1 MLLLTG
7 TSDLIQVVTGQAVTT
22 DVHASWVDNASGT
35 ITPGRTNTAISGATT
50 TTVVGSPGASTQRNV
65 QTLVVRNKHAS
76 SSVTITVQHTDGVTP
91 VELVKLTLATGE
103 ELQYIDG
110 SGWAVLDTNGALKVT
125 EAGAIA
131 TQADM
136 ESGSSLT
143 SFVTPGRQHF
153 HPSAAKCWLVCG
165 VAGNILGSYNI
176 TSIADTGT
184 GVVTITIATDFS
196 GTTYACVAQV
206 QATATTW
213 AVANARECHIR
224 SATIAVGSIALDCID
239 NTGTTNLVKDPTTW
253 HMAAFGDHA

>member
-91 VELVKLTLATGE
+91 VELVKLTLAAGE

-143 SFVTPGRQHF
+143 SFVTPGSH
-153 HPSAAKCWLVCG
+153 
-165 VAGNILGSYNI
+165 NI

-206 QATATTW
+206 QATATTS

-224 SATIAVGSIALDCID
+224 SATIAVGSVALDCID

-253 HMAAFGDHA
+253 HMAAF